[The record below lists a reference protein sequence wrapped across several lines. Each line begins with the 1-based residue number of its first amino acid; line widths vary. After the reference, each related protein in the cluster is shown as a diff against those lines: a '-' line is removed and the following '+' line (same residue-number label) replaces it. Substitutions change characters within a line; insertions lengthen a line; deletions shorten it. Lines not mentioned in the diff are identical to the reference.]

1 MGVHGLGEE
10 KGTKSTLSLHLHTRV
25 SQAGPWQC
33 RGAVRDKRGRS
44 RVSSALVRNKGECEK
59 RVRAR
64 NGWRM
69 VSVRDCVVYVTY

>member
-1 MGVHGLGEE
+1 MGKKREQ
-10 KGTKSTLSLHLHTRV
+10 KALSFLTFTRESKPDIKAV
-25 SQAGPWQC
+25 C
-33 RGAVRDKRGRS
+33 EGAVRDKRGRS

-59 RVRAR
+59 RARAR